1 MISKKAIKEVYKKY
15 GKKPKSIDCLD
26 VGLLFGAVADVHN
39 LEIVDEKIVIGSI
52 EPSSYFHKI
61 ALSRV
66 YGIVNFE
73 ETVAIVLHSSIIFLN
88 KLEPQVSVHIKPQP
102 TTLLAK
108 IKMWFSE

>member
-1 MISKKAIKEVYKKY
+1 MISKEAIKEVYKKY
-15 GKKPKSIDCLD
+15 GKKPKSIDCLE
-26 VGLLFGAVADVHN
+26 VGLLFGIVANIHN

-52 EPSSYFHKI
+52 EPSSFFHKI

-88 KLEPQVSVHIKPQP
+88 KLEPQVSIHLKPHP
-102 TTLLAK
+102 TTLFEK
-108 IKMWFSE
+108 IKMWFSQ

>member
-1 MISKKAIKEVYKKY
+1 MISKEAIKEVYKKY
-15 GKKPKSIDCLD
+15 GKKPKSIDCLE
-26 VGLLFGAVADVHN
+26 VGLLLGSVADVHN

-52 EPSSYFHKI
+52 DESSFSHKI

-88 KLEPQVSVHIKPQP
+88 KLEPQVSIHLKPQS
-102 TTLLAK
+102 TSLLTK
-108 IKMWFSE
+108 IKMWFNQ